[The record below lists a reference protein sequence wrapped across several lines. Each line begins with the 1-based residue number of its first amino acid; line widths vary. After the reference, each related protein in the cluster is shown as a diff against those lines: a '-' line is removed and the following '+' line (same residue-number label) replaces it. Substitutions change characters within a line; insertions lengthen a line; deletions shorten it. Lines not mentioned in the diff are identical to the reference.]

1 MAKSKPPEREAP
13 WQYRVME
20 FGEGDETWRDIREVY
35 YRDGRPECYAVE
47 TASPYWFADEGDEA
61 AMHVLD
67 RMREALGRP
76 VLRPRDF
83 VERETPAAQS
93 TSVVRGAAMIDQA
106 TGVFGCQER
115 AEGWLE
121 TPAYGL
127 DGRRPVDLLRSAEGT
142 KIIHDFL
149 TRLDHG
155 TYT

>member
-1 MAKSKPPEREAP
+1 MAKSKPPEREAL

-20 FGEGDETWRDIREVY
+20 FGEGNETWRDIREVY
-35 YRDGRPECYAVE
+35 YCDGRPECYSVE
-47 TASPYWFADEGDEA
+47 TASPFWFADEGDEA
-61 AMHVLD
+61 AMRVLD
-67 RMREALGRP
+67 RMREALSRP

-83 VERETPAAQS
+83 VARKTPAARS
-93 TSVVRGAAMIDQA
+93 TFFVRVSAMFDQA
-106 TGVFGCQER
+106 TGVFGCEEG

-142 KIIHDFL
+142 RVIYDLL
-149 TRLDHG
+149 TRLDYG